1 MPTIIKG
8 NYNTNKVGN
17 YKLEKIFNDFY
28 TYLEYEGYKMIK
40 ISNQQQKD
48 YMINFLNIGNNT
60 ILTVNPD
67 LKNVIKETGV
77 DVIYVE
83 FQAVMK
89 MFGAL
94 HCATQVSRK
103 PFIKIE

>member
-1 MPTIIKG
+1 
-8 NYNTNKVGN
+8 
-17 YKLEKIFNDFY
+17 
-28 TYLEYEGYKMIK
+28 MIK
-40 ISNQQQKD
+40 ITHQQQMD

-60 ILTVNPD
+60 ILTVNPE
-67 LKNVIKETGV
+67 LKNVIKDTGV
-77 DVIYVE
+77 EVEYVE

-103 PFIKIE
+103 PLIKVD